1 MYIILHRYFKILKNM
16 IIQCLIVVKTEC
28 AVCMFKES
36 KVESTELYGSTMTVD
51 TCGDGDT
58 VKEIF

>member
-16 IIQCLIVVKTEC
+16 IIQCLIVKTEYT
-28 AVCMFKES
+28 VCMFKES